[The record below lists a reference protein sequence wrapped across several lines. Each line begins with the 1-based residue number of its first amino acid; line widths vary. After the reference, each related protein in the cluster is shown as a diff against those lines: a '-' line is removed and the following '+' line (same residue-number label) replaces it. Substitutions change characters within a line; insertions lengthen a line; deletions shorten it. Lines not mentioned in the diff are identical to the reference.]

1 MRFGEVNVDA
11 APFGEVAWRAISRP
25 CSYDAI
31 HGGSF
36 IGAQSATFCFRA
48 RRVGSCFM
56 CFVVVCYAL
65 ANAGAGIGKGV
76 RADAIVDYSAGG
88 AAGVGIDSRAPW

>member
-1 MRFGEVNVDA
+1 
-11 APFGEVAWRAISRP
+11 
-25 CSYDAI
+25 
-31 HGGSF
+31 
-36 IGAQSATFCFRA
+36 
-48 RRVGSCFM
+48 M